1 MMYHVRLL
9 KGLRQP
15 YMNAQ
20 SLVKAEQIS
29 GFWQKMVLLA
39 VLTMILSAV
48 TAYFGIGNEILSKQI
63 NNMTNTEFEAAKI
76 FFALG
81 QILWSLFAALIVITV
96 PSLLFWTVS
105 DIEWKKFIVVQQY
118 VLGIILLE
126 KLITS
131 IFMITMGLPE
141 FSNPFSFG
149 VIGQMFTTNN
159 IILQF
164 LAEIT
169 VFKIWAIVLQF
180 KYVKILSQK
189 NSQMT
194 ALIVIGLNMLIWI
207 AAVFLNIMQLE
218 KLL

>member
-15 YMNAQ
+15 YLNAQ
-20 SLVKAEQIS
+20 SLGKAEQIT
-29 GFWQKMVLLA
+29 GFWWKLVLLA

-48 TAYFGIGNEILSKQI
+48 TAYFGVGNEILSKQI
-63 NNMTNTEFEAAKI
+63 TNLTNTEFEAAKI

-81 QILWSLFAALIVITV
+81 QILWAMFAALIVIIV
-96 PSLLFWTVS
+96 PSILFWAVS
-105 DIEWKKFIVVQQY
+105 DIEWKKYIVVQQY
-118 VLGIILLE
+118 VLGIYLLE
-126 KLITS
+126 RLTTA
-131 IFMITMGLPE
+131 IFTMTMGLPE
-141 FSNPFSFG
+141 ISNPFSLG
-149 VIGQMFTTNN
+149 VLGQLFTTNN
-159 IILQF
+159 IVLQF

-169 VFKIWAIVLQF
+169 IFKIWAIVLQY

-189 NSQMT
+189 TPQLT
-194 ALIVIGLNMLIWI
+194 VLIVIGLNVLILI